1 MRRLLIEEPVSRAA
15 MWSRRL
21 GLFTWLSLALALLLA
36 WLGRLQPFETLSAVL
51 ACAALAL
58 AGMLLA
64 FVAFSA
70 GWRRGAR
77 GMRSAFLGLA
87 LGLALIAYPSSLYL
101 RDLLSPPTLDV
112 TTDPDNPPQPLQP
125 LKQLAKGW
133 GPPAEATTTD
143 AGAPRAVSALLV
155 EEPIN
160 DALSFALRAAGMS
173 GWHVTNIE
181 YARPPFRDQARF
193 AAIVPSLLIRWPSD
207 AVVRL
212 LTTEDGI
219 RVDVR
224 LVARQPWPLLHGD
237 SSDISA
243 YLERI
248 ATLIQRKSGHAGR

>member
-1 MRRLLIEEPVSRAA
+1 MRRLLIEEPLSRAA
-15 MWSRRL
+15 MWSRRV
-21 GLFTWLSLALALLLA
+21 GLFAWLSLALALLLA
-36 WLGRLQPFETLSAVL
+36 WLGRLQPFEALSAVL

-58 AGMLLA
+58 AAMLLA
-64 FVAFSA
+64 LVAFSA

-77 GMRSAFLGLA
+77 GMGSAFIGLA

-101 RDLLSPPTLDV
+101 RDVLSPPTLDI

-143 AGAPRAVSALLV
+143 AGAPRAISALLIDA
-155 EEPIN
+155 PIN
-160 DALSFALRAAGMS
+160 NALSFALRAAGMS
-173 GWHVTNIE
+173 GWHVTNVE

-193 AAIVPSLLIRWPSD
+193 AAIVPSLFIRWPSD

-212 LTTEDGI
+212 LGTEDGI

-224 LVARQPWPLLHGD
+224 IIARQPWPLLHGD
-237 SSDISA
+237 SGDILG

-248 ATLIQRKSGHAGR
+248 ATLIQGKPGHAGR